1 MILSGA
7 LTLQTIRLQMAFA
20 HGARSVE
27 NCQSILLISPVS
39 LTLDQFID
47 LYKER
52 ISLQADLKF
61 LALSEYI
68 VFGVPLRPTKDLKA
82 AMNSSVP

>member
-7 LTLQTIRLQMAFA
+7 FTLRTILSQMALV

-27 NCQSILLISPVS
+27 NCHSILLTSPFA
-39 LTLDQFID
+39 LTLDQSID

-52 ISLQADLKF
+52 ISLQVDLKF

-82 AMNSSVP
+82 EMNSSVP